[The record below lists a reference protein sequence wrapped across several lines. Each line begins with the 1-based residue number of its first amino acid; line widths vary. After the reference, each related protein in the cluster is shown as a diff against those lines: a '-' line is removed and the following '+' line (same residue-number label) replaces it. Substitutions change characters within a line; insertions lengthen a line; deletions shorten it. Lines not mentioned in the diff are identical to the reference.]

1 LSYHI
6 RLAEPLN
13 IQSESMGSIPKPT
26 LLSPLFL
33 KILSNLLLLT
43 FGWSRPAL
51 PSPATATTTTAS
63 SQGKVLVLFVN
74 AISLTDLAEAP
85 TPTLHTLIKQGA
97 LGLANVRTGG
107 AFSPENAYAT
117 IGAIDRAVGSS
128 RAGEAFVEDENTEH
142 GRAGQVFARSTG
154 ITPPPRSIVVLDYP
168 YLLRA
173 NTRFRQEAGLGA
185 LGEYLTNYGK
195 IGAVIGNADTEQP
208 GREIALTLMD
218 KRGIVYAGQVGTEL
232 TRDNPRK
239 LYGLETDYHQVL
251 VAIRAL
257 LPAAD
262 CLLIETGDTSRL
274 EKGRDLI
281 LPARRKKLLHAALG
295 DFDAFLRQLRPEIPE
310 EDLVLL
316 IVSAYPSRE
325 ASTQG
330 DTLTPVLAVG
340 PGFAPGLLYSPS
352 TRQPGIISIFDLQ
365 STLLAA
371 VGLKTPDRFQGRP
384 LSSVPHADPLGYLQK
399 ANARIIKVNKD
410 RSPIL
415 KGFVVLQI
423 ILILS
428 ALTVILLRP
437 SSPFYYQLLSML
449 LPGIT
454 SVPLA
459 LLALPLFNLEGVFK
473 ISLYLIFITIGVG
486 VISFHKK
493 LAAPRL
499 PGLLALVTALAV
511 LLDTMA
517 HSPLMKESILGFSPV
532 GGARY
537 YGIGNEYL
545 GILLGA
551 SVTGATI
558 LMDWTRRK
566 TLFFYLS
573 ILFYAAITYFAAAP
587 WFGSNFG
594 GGVSLSVTYLLIMLL
609 FSRKKRSRRRII
621 FTALAGAALIVTVFA
636 LIDLF
641 NITGEQSHIGRFAAN
656 IRHHGIQAAAPI
668 ILRKI
673 RMNLKLLEYTIWTK
687 ALLSFLAVLL
697 VLTYRPSGKLAEIAE
712 RYPLFLKGFWS
723 AVIGSIVALLV
734 NDSGIVAAATSLLY
748 PVMTVLTIVVG
759 DLSPAEHM

>member
-1 LSYHI
+1 MILSPPI
-6 RLAEPLN
+6 RLSKPIRLL
-13 IQSESMGSIPKPT
+13 SEKIGLIPKPT
-26 LLSPLFL
+26 LPSPLFFKVL
-33 KILSNLLLLT
+33 GSLLLLT
-43 FGWSRPAL
+43 FGWSGPAL
-51 PSPATATTTTAS
+51 PSPTATAS

-74 AISLTDLAEAP
+74 AASLADLVEAP
-85 TPTLHTLIKQGA
+85 TPTLHALIKQGA

-107 AFSPENAYAT
+107 SFSPENAYAT
-117 IGAIDRAVGSS
+117 IGAKDRAVGSS
-128 RAGEAFVEDENTEH
+128 RAGQAFTEDESTEN
-142 GRAGQVFARSTG
+142 GRAGQVFARRTG
-154 ITPPPRSIVVLDYP
+154 ITPPPGSIVVLDHP

-185 LGEYLTNYGK
+185 LGEYLTNHGK
-195 IGAVIGNADTEQP
+195 KGAVIGNADTDQP

-218 KRGIVYAGQVGTEL
+218 KKGIVYAGQIGAEL
-232 TRDNPRK
+232 VRKNPRK
-239 LYGLETDYHQVL
+239 IYGLETDYHQVL
-251 VAIRAL
+251 ATIRTF
-257 LPAAD
+257 LPDAD
-262 CLLIETGDTSRL
+262 CLLVETGDTSRL

-281 LPARRKKLLHAALG
+281 LPSRRKELLHAALR
-295 DFDAFLRQLRPEIPE
+295 DFDDFLRQLWQEIPE
-310 EDLVLL
+310 ENLVLL

-340 PGFAPGLLYSPS
+340 PGFTPGLLYSPS
-352 TRQPGIISIFDLQ
+352 TRQPGIVSIFDLQ

-371 VGLKTPDRFQGRP
+371 LGLKTPDHFQGRP
-384 LSSVPHADPLGYLQK
+384 LSSVTHADPLGYLQK
-399 ANARIIKVNKD
+399 ANARIIMVNKD

-415 KGFVVLQI
+415 KGFVVIQI

-428 ALTVILLRP
+428 ALAVILLRP
-437 SSPFYYQLLSML
+437 SPSFYYRLLSTL
-449 LPGIT
+449 LTGIT

-459 LLALPLFNLEGVFK
+459 LLALPLFDLEGTLK
-473 ISLYLIFITIGVG
+473 ITLYLIFITIGLG

-499 PGLLALVTALAV
+499 PGLLALVTASAV

-551 SVTGATI
+551 SVTGTTI

-566 TLFFYLS
+566 TLFSYLCVVFYL
-573 ILFYAAITYFAAAP
+573 ATTYFAAAP

-594 GGVSLSVTYLLIMLL
+594 GGISLSVTYLLIILL
-609 FSRKKRSRRRII
+609 FSRKKRSCRRII
-621 FTALAGAALIVTVFA
+621 LTALAGAALVVTVLG

-641 NITGEQSHIGRFAAN
+641 NVAGEQSHIGRFVAN

-668 ILRKI
+668 ILRKV

-759 DLSPAEHM
+759 DLSPAKNT

>member
-1 LSYHI
+1 MVLSYPI
-6 RLAEPLN
+6 RLSEPPN
-13 IQSESMGSIPKPT
+13 IWGGRRGPLPKPALPS
-26 LLSPLFL
+26 LLFF
-33 KILSNLLLLT
+33 KILGSLLLLT
-43 FGWSRPAL
+43 FSWSRPAL
-51 PSPATATTTTAS
+51 PSPAVTATAS
-63 SQGKVLVLFVN
+63 SRGKVLVLFVN
-74 AISLTDLAEAP
+74 AISLTDLAGAP
-85 TPTLHTLIKQGA
+85 TPTLHALIKQGA

-117 IGAIDRAVGSS
+117 IGAIDRAVGSA
-128 RAGEAFVEDENTEH
+128 RAGEAFAEDETTER
-142 GRAGQVFARSTG
+142 GRAGQVFAQRTG
-154 ITPPPRSIVVLDYP
+154 ITPPPRSIVVLDHP

-208 GREIALTLMD
+208 GREIALALMD
-218 KRGIVYAGQVGTEL
+218 KKGLVYAGQIGAEL
-232 TRDNPRK
+232 TRENPRK
-239 LYGLETDYHQVL
+239 LYGLETDYPRVL
-251 VAIRAL
+251 AAIRTH

-262 CLLIETGDTSRL
+262 CLLVETGDTSRL

-281 LPARRKKLLHAALG
+281 LPSRRKELLHAALR
-295 DFDAFLRQLRPEIPE
+295 DFDVFLRQLRPEIPAE
-310 EDLVLL
+310 NLVLL
-316 IVSAYPSRE
+316 IISAYPSRE

-352 TRQPGIISIFDLQ
+352 TRQAGIISIFDLQ

-371 VGLKTPDRFQGRP
+371 VGLKTPEQFQGRP
-384 LSSVPHADPLGYLQK
+384 LSSVPHADPLDYLQK
-399 ANARIIKVNKD
+399 ANARIITVNKD

-415 KGFVVLQI
+415 KGFVVIQI

-428 ALTVILLRP
+428 ALAVILLRP
-437 SSPFYYQLLSML
+437 SPSFYYRLLSML
-449 LPGIT
+449 LTGIT

-459 LLALPLFNLEGVFK
+459 LLALPLFNLEGAFQ
-473 ISLYLIFITIGVG
+473 ISLYLIFITISVG
-486 VISFHKK
+486 VISFHKE

-499 PGLLALVTALAV
+499 PGLLALITALAV
-511 LLDTMA
+511 LLDTVA
-517 HSPLMKESILGFSPV
+517 HSRLMKESILGFSPV

-551 SVTGATI
+551 SVTGFTI

-566 TLFFYLS
+566 TLFSCLS
-573 ILFYAAITYFAAAP
+573 ILFYAAITYFVAAP

-621 FTALAGAALIVTVFA
+621 LTALAGAVLVVTVFA
-636 LIDLF
+636 LIDLC
-641 NITGEQSHIGRFAAN
+641 NVAGEQSHIGRFAAN
-656 IRHHGIQAAAPI
+656 LRHHGIQAAAPI
-668 ILRKI
+668 ILRKV

-697 VLTYRPSGKLAEIAE
+697 VLTYQPSGKLAEIAG

-748 PVMTVLTIVVG
+748 PVMTVLTIVME
-759 DLSPAEHM
+759 DLSPAKPA